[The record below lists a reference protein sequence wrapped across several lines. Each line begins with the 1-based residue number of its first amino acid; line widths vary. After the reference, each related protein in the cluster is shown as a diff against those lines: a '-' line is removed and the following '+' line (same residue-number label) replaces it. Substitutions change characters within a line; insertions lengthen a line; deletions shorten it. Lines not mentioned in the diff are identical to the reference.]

1 MAKKAYRPKRKKQ
14 AAKRPSI
21 SKTELSDFVS
31 SLKKQVETDE

>member
-14 AAKRPSI
+14 ARKPSF

-31 SLKKQVETDE
+31 SLKKQVEKDE